1 MSNLVSVNCRVYI
14 SLKQL
19 SKMRRRMKKK
29 AVIAKKNIPLSQ
41 FPRLGCQGPAMDAD
55 LKQNLKDLWT

>member
-29 AVIAKKNIPLSQ
+29 AVIATFAYLLVN
-41 FPRLGCQGPAMDAD
+41 
-55 LKQNLKDLWT
+55 